1 MAVCLFMP
9 CEGQDDAE
17 EVLPVPQG
25 MSLPLKTDSEVQ
37 SFDAALA
44 QDAGLRKALVTV
56 IVFSNFYRAM
66 HFSAKHGIAIA
77 FRLSVCPSLRDV
89 GEL

>member
-1 MAVCLFMP
+1 VCVFMP

-17 EVLPVPQG
+17 EILPVPQG

-44 QDAGLRKALVTV
+44 EDAGLRKALVTV
-56 IVFSNFYRAM
+56 IAFPVFT
-66 HFSAKHGIAIA
+66 
-77 FRLSVCPSLRDV
+77 LWSL
-89 GEL
+89 

>member
-1 MAVCLFMP
+1 MSCVAVCVFMP

-17 EVLPVPQG
+17 EILPVPQG

-56 IVFSNFYRAM
+56 VAFSCFYFVVIIM
-66 HFSAKHGIAIA
+66 S
-77 FRLSVCPSLRDV
+77 
-89 GEL
+89 

>member
-1 MAVCLFMP
+1 MP

-25 MSLPLKTDSEVQ
+25 MSLPLKMDSEVQ

-56 IVFSNFYRAM
+56 IVFSNFY
-66 HFSAKHGIAIA
+66 FVIIIIS
-77 FRLSVCPSLRDV
+77 
-89 GEL
+89 

>member
-1 MAVCLFMP
+1 MSRVAVCMCVFMP

-25 MSLPLKTDSEVQ
+25 MSLPLKMDSEVQ

-44 QDAGLRKALVTV
+44 QDAGLRKALV
-56 IVFSNFYRAM
+56 IDGLFQFLIFNF
-66 HFSAKHGIAIA
+66 
-77 FRLSVCPSLRDV
+77 
-89 GEL
+89 